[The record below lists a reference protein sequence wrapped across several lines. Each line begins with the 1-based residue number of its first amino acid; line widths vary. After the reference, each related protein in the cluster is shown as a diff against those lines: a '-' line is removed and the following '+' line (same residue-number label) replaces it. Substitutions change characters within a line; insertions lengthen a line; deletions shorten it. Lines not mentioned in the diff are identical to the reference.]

1 MNHPAMNAAGA
12 LGQGI
17 VNASTQASILKSV
30 DYNRA
35 EQMRAHV
42 TRNVTVFNG
51 KIEVVKVAN
60 GYIVN
65 IGRTEGYE
73 FESHIATTPEQVNG
87 IIMSQMVAFR
97 LEDA

>member
-17 VNASTQASILKSV
+17 VNASNQASILKTAMY
-30 DYNRA
+30 DRA
-35 EQMRAHV
+35 EQMRATV
-42 TRNVTVFNG
+42 TKNTTVFSG

-73 FESHIATTPEQVNG
+73 YESHIATTPEQVNG